1 MRSHEIRQ
9 SFRDYFAARD
19 HLVVPSASLVP
30 ASLDPSVLLTTAGMQ
45 PFKPYFLGVEQP
57 PAPRATSTQKC
68 FRTTDIDEVG
78 RTARHLTFFEMMG
91 NFSFGDYFKEHA
103 IGYAWE
109 LVTDGWAIP
118 PDRLW
123 ITVYEGAPGVP
134 ADEEAIELWRQTGVP
149 ADRIVRLGEDNFWKA
164 GPTGPCGPCSEL
176 FYDRG
181 PAHGCGKPLGPGPD
195 ECGPQCDCDRV
206 LEFWNLVFM
215 QYDRQPDSTLVPLPR
230 PSIDTGAG
238 VERVS
243 ALLQGVH
250 SVYETDCFQ
259 TVIRACEEWSGASYE
274 AGGTETR
281 ALRVLAD
288 HGRGM
293 VFLATDGV
301 IPSNEQRGYILRRI
315 IRRAVSHGHRIGLR
329 SPFLARL
336 HDVVV
341 AEFGAPYPDLVQHQ
355 AEVRE
360 ILTAEEERFART
372 LETGTAI
379 LDDVI
384 ARTKQTGAAEV
395 PAADA
400 FRLHDTY
407 GFPIEVT
414 GEIAAE
420 HGLTVDEGGFATLM
434 DAQRRRA
441 REAARGGQE
450 REVAAAFAREAGVPT
465 TFIGYDELDVET
477 TAEAVE
483 EIEPGRVLVKLR
495 RSPFYPEGGGQVS
508 DHGHLEGPSGR
519 GAVVDVYRFDGDQA
533 LVVALEHG
541 AITAG
546 ETVRAI
552 VDAERRVPTMAN
564 HTGTHLLHRALRE
577 VLGEHA
583 HQRGSAVRPDKLR
596 FDFSHPRP
604 VSAAELRRVEDRVN
618 EVVTRNLPVRIFE
631 TSQDEARALGATM
644 LFGEKYGDR
653 VRVVEVV
660 GFSRELCGGTHLR
673 STAEVGP
680 MKILAESSVGQGVRR
695 IEAVTGGAAVRL
707 LRDADRIAGELAR
720 ELKTDPEHLPDA
732 IARLRERIRELEQA
746 SRDGGGQAGG
756 ADLDALLALARHVG
770 PIAVLAADAGETS
783 GDELL
788 RLSDQLRG
796 RLGPSAVVL
805 ASRSG
810 GKVAL
815 VASATPEA
823 IEAGA
828 SAADVIAAVGPIV
841 GGGGGG
847 RPAMARAGGKDPERI
862 PDALAA
868 AQAFLAERLG
878 G

>member
-9 SFRDYFAARD
+9 SFRDYFATRD

-45 PFKPYFLGVEQP
+45 PFKPYFLGIETP
-57 PAPRATSTQKC
+57 PSPRATSTQKC

-91 NFSFGDYFKEHA
+91 NFSFGDYFKQRA
-103 IGYAWE
+103 VAYAWE
-109 LVTDGWAIP
+109 LVTEGWRVPA
-118 PDRLW
+118 DRLW

-134 ADEEAIELWRQTGVP
+134 ADEEAIQLWLQIGVP
-149 ADRIVRLGEDNFWKA
+149 TDRIVRLGEDNFWNA

-181 PAHGCGKPLGPGPD
+181 PAHGCGRPLGSGPD
-195 ECGPQCDCDRV
+195 DCGPQCDCDRV

-215 QYDRQPDSTLVPLPR
+215 QYDRQPDGTLVPLPR

-243 ALLQGVH
+243 ALLQDVH
-250 SVYETDCFQ
+250 SVYETDCF
-259 TVIRACEEWSGASYE
+259 TGIIRSCEEWSGARYD
-274 AGGTETR
+274 AGGIETR

-329 SPFLARL
+329 SPFLDRL

-341 AEFGAPYPDLVQHQ
+341 AEFAGPYPDLELHRSDV
-355 AEVRE
+355 AA

-384 ARTKQTGAAEV
+384 ARTKAAAATEV
-395 PAADA
+395 PAEDA

-414 GEIAAE
+414 AEIAAE
-420 HGLTVDEGGFATLM
+420 HALSVDEAGFARLM

-441 REAARGGQE
+441 REAARGGHE
-450 REVAAAFAREAGVPT
+450 LEVAAAFAREAGFT
-465 TFIGYDELDVET
+465 STFIGYDELDVET

-483 EIEPGRVLVKLR
+483 EIEPGRLLVKLR

-508 DHGHLEGPSGR
+508 DHGVLEGPSGR
-519 GAVVDVYRFDGDQA
+519 AAVVEAYRFDGDQA
-533 LVVALEHG
+533 IVVVPEHG
-541 AITAG
+541 TILPG

-552 VDAERRVPTMAN
+552 VDEARRSPTMAN

-577 VLGEHA
+577 VLGDHA

-604 VSAAELRRVEDRVN
+604 MTEGELQAVEDRVN
-618 EVVTRNLPVRIFE
+618 EVVVRNLPVRTFE
-631 TSQDEARALGATM
+631 TSQDEARSLGATM

-660 GFSRELCGGTHLR
+660 GFSRELCGGTHMR

-680 MKILAESSVGQGVRR
+680 MKILSEGSVGQGVRR
-695 IEAVTGGAAVRL
+695 IEAVTSGAALEL
-707 LRDADRIAGELAR
+707 LRER
-720 ELKTDPEHLPDA
+720 ERVAAAVSRDLKTDPEHLAEA
-732 IARLRERIRELEQA
+732 IERLRARVRELEQA
-746 SRDGGGQAGG
+746 GRDGHGGPDVAELAAG
-756 ADLDALLALARHVG
+756 ATRIG
-770 PIAVLAADAGETS
+770 PIAVLAADAGEVG
-783 GDELL
+783 GDDLL
-788 RLSDQLRG
+788 RLSDVLRQ
-796 RLGPSAVVL
+796 RLGSSVVVL
-805 ASRSG
+805 GARSA
-810 GKVAL
+810 GKVSL

-823 IEAGA
+823 IAAGA
-828 SAADVIAAVGPIV
+828 SAADVIAAVAPIV

-847 RPAMARAGGKDPERI
+847 RPAMARAGGRDPERI
-862 PDALAA
+862 DDALAA
-868 AQAFLAERLG
+868 ARTFLAERLG